1 MSTRSDEL
9 TDQKRM
15 RVLKAKSKLREL
27 LGASVSYTR
36 EVKALDST
44 IDSMLVYNTVQ
55 CKSMN
60 DRVISLLE
68 QVVNK
73 YQNA

>member
-73 YQNA
+73 YQNQ